1 MINSESRFVNAISSN
16 TSLNVNV
23 NFTSATTDLP
33 KKIGLHGL
41 LPVGGINYDKT
52 KLPTITV
59 SSVAGANANLSS
71 VCLMGD
77 GENLNASADQ
87 NPGAVLSIRIVN
99 PGAGYQSP
107 PTIDLTNKGSGTA
120 TANSVIEP
128 SYVSFPGSWK
138 TSDGILSSAERVIQ
152 GRDYYIDYAYVLSSK
167 VEFSKFKELFKNLI
181 HPAGFKQYA
190 DFRIDEI
197 VAANN
202 ISINSYSS
210 NVISGTVNVNSSIYV
225 TGTNTKFLLA
235 QSLGIISVGSSIA
248 VNSEIKFISSIAN
261 NTELIVTSAFTNTA
275 NLQEMVVLS
284 TALQPFIIFT
294 ESVTNLPLTTE
305 VGELIT
311 LQ

>member
-1 MINSESRFVNAISSN
+1 MVYYLQLKELYKVE
-16 TSLNVNV
+16 
-23 NFTSATTDLP
+23 
-33 KKIGLHGL
+33 
-41 LPVGGINYDKT
+41 
-52 KLPTITV
+52 TIT
-59 SSVAGANANLSS
+59 
-71 VCLMGD
+71 
-77 GENLNASADQ
+77 
-87 NPGAVLSIRIVN
+87 
-99 PGAGYQSP
+99 
-107 PTIDLTNKGSGTA
+107 
-120 TANSVIEP
+120 
-128 SYVSFPGSWK
+128 
-138 TSDGILSSAERVIQ
+138 
-152 GRDYYIDYAYVLSSK
+152 
-167 VEFSKFKELFKNLI
+167 
-181 HPAGFKQYA
+181 AGFKQYA